1 MDFAGRLA
9 IQQRVLPDYRRGLFD
24 GLARS
29 CRGGVSVFAGY
40 PRRGEGIVPAS
51 DLGSAHWERAR
62 NIHLLGG
69 PFYLCLQPGITS
81 WLDRF
86 QPDVLVIET
95 NPRELTNRLAS
106 AWMRRRG
113 RPVLGW
119 GLGAVPGGG
128 LAAPLR
134 RALRRANLRGLS
146 GLIAYSTTGKREFE
160 ALGFPSSRVFVA
172 PNAVAPRPSGPL
184 DSPTL
189 RLPSGHARRL
199 LDSSAHGPFDRAKAK
214 HAQHGPPRLLFVGR
228 LQPRKR
234 VDLLLEACASLAGPI
249 ELSIVGDGPARHDL
263 ESLARRVFP
272 AAEFRG
278 DQRGAALEALF
289 DEADLFVLPGTG
301 GLAVQQALAHGLP
314 VIVARG
320 DGTQQD
326 MVTPENG
333 WLVPEGDGAAL
344 KSAIAT
350 ALSDRTR
357 LEAMGRASRR
367 LADRAFNLEAMVEA
381 FLVAVNAVA
390 GKGS

>member
-1 MDFAGRLA
+1 MEFPGRLA

-24 GLARS
+24 TLARS

-51 DLGSAHWERAR
+51 GLGSAHWERAR

-69 PFYLCLQPGITS
+69 PFYLCLQPGITR
-81 WLDRF
+81 WLKGF

-128 LAAPLR
+128 LATPLR

-146 GLIAYSTTGKREFE
+146 GLIAYSTAGKREFE

-172 PNAVAPRPSGPL
+172 PNAIAPRPSGPL
-184 DSPTL
+184 DSSTV
-189 RLPSGHARRL
+189 RA

-214 HAQHGPPRLLFVGR
+214 HAPHGPPRLLFVGR

-249 ELSIVGDGPARHDL
+249 ELSIVGDGPARLDL

-272 AAEFRG
+272 AAKFRG

-320 DGTQQD
+320 DGTQRD

-344 KSAIAT
+344 KAAIAT

-357 LEAMGRASRR
+357 LEAMGRASRL

-381 FLVAVNAVA
+381 FLGAVNAVA
-390 GKGS
+390 GNGS

>member
-119 GLGAVPGGG
+119 GLGAATGRGVTASIRRG
-128 LAAPLR
+128 LR
-134 RALRRANLRGLS
+134 RASLGGLS
-146 GLIAYSTTGKREFE
+146 GVIAYSTRGKREFE

-172 PNAVAPRPSGPL
+172 PNAIAPRPSIPL
-184 DSPTL
+184 DSSTP
-189 RLPSGHARRL
+189 RL
-199 LDSSAHGPFDRAKAK
+199 LDSSTYGPFDRARAK
-214 HAQHGPPRLLFVGR
+214 PAQPGPPRLLFVGR

-234 VDLLLEACASLAGPI
+234 VDMLLEACASLAEPI

-326 MVTPENG
+326 MVTPQNG
-333 WLVPEGDGAAL
+333 WLVPDGDRASLEA
-344 KSAIAT
+344 AIAT

-381 FLVAVNAVA
+381 FLGAVNAVA